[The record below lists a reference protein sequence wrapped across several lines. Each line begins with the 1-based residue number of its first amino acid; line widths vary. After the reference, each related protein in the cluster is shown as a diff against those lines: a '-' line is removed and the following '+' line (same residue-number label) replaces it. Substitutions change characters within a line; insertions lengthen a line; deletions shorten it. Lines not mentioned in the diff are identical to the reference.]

1 MRSIKRT
8 KTGLVK
14 ARFLWVLVLFFA
26 ATSIDRSWA
35 TSDPLD
41 RHETVHSQQLE
52 RVQYLIRANALD
64 LAQWILE
71 NQSPPDLPNPEWL
84 AWERQLW
91 ALYRL
96 RQDWTALYQRTRQ
109 IPPAFPSSIR
119 YESEA
124 MAITALIALNRGR
137 DARKL
142 LRQHLTSSDFSAAD
156 KKQHRRQVLE
166 SYLDDRLLDEVNIAM
181 QTYQHDYRDQE
192 EQWLI
197 LSANVYLQMGEVD
210 RAVNSLAPIDSI
222 DARLLRTYGR
232 LRNGSLS
239 PEQVIGRVETWLG
252 DEAVKVNE
260 LNARAVLLAA
270 YQAKDDHFALT
281 EHLEQY
287 LMVKNIQP
295 HAKRHAAFSDYQIAD
310 LLSSYDTLVQ
320 HESDAAGLLGAD
332 EARWRAHAS
341 HLPTTGMTLRKA
353 FYAYLIRIT
362 DKPLRKRQYINH
374 YVRALIASEHA
385 ALIPQVFGENH
396 LFGPLHIE
404 PDTALILSNRALQ
417 QGDIPLAAQAIKNVI
432 GFPEAM
438 SEADWYLHVARILII
453 AGEYTAGAKRIRDWL
468 GLHEQLQPEQTDLV
482 LQPIFDLQT
491 VKQHQLALK
500 LLHRVNQQSSSTGH
514 RREIAYWIAESYQA
528 TRQYLKAADYFL
540 YSALQKGAGFDPWG
554 ESARFRAADSL
565 MQANQFSD
573 ARRLF
578 QDLLSRT
585 EEQGRANVIRQKL
598 QQLWL
603 LESNRATTSSEY
615 QRKEL

>member
-26 ATSIDRSWA
+26 TTSIDRLWA
-35 TSDPLD
+35 TSDPSD
-41 RHETVHSQQLE
+41 RHETAYSQQLE

-71 NQSPPDLPNPEWL
+71 NQSPPDLPNPEWF

-119 YESEA
+119 YEAEA
-124 MAITALIALNRGR
+124 MAITALIALHRGR

-142 LRQHLTSSDFSAAD
+142 LRQHLVSSDFSVD
-156 KKQHRRQVLE
+156 KKQHRRQILE
-166 SYLDDRLLDEVNIAM
+166 SYLDDSLLDEINIAM

-210 RAVNSLAPIDSI
+210 RAVNLLAPIDSI

-239 PEQVIGRVETWLG
+239 PDQVISRIKTWLN

-270 YQAKDDHFALT
+270 YQAKGDHFALA
-281 EHLEQY
+281 ENLEQY
-287 LMVKNIQP
+287 LIVKDTQP
-295 HAKRHAAFSDYQIAD
+295 HAKRHAAFSDYQITD
-310 LLSSYDTLVQ
+310 LFNSYDTLVR
-320 HESDAAGLLGAD
+320 HELDVAGLMGAD

-341 HLPTTGMTLRKA
+341 RLPGTGITLKKA

-374 YVRALIASEHA
+374 YVRALIASEHD
-385 ALIPQVFGENH
+385 ALISQMFGEDH
-396 LFGPLHIE
+396 LFGRLHIE
-404 PDTALILSNRALQ
+404 PDTALILSDRALQ

-432 GFPEAM
+432 GFPETM

-453 AGEYTAGAKRIRDWL
+453 AGEYATGAKRIRDWL

-500 LLHRVNQQSSSTGH
+500 LLHRVNQQSLSAGH
-514 RREIAYWIAESYQA
+514 RREIAYWTAESYQA

-578 QDLLSRT
+578 QDILSRT
-585 EEQGRANVIRQKL
+585 EEPGRANVIRQKL

-615 QRKEL
+615 QRKDF